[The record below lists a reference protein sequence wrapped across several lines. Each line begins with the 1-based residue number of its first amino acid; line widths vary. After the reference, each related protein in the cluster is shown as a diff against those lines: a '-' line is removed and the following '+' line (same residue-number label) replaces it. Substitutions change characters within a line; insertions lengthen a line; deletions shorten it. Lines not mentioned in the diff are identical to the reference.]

1 MSMAREFRRIV
12 RVLDTDID
20 GELPLVYGLTAVKGI
35 GYTFSL
41 AVCRVLGLDPYMKLG
56 YLTDEEV
63 KNIEAVVREPLKY
76 HIPEWYYNRRKDYTT
91 GENIHLTGATL
102 LFHVKEDI
110 EREKKIK
117 SWRGIRH
124 MYGLKVR
131 GQRTRTT
138 GRTGV
143 TVGVKRK
150 RTQQQQQQKKQ

>member
-1 MSMAREFRRIV
+1 VSMAREFRRIV

-20 GELPLVYGLTAVKGI
+20 GELPLVYGLSVVKGI

-76 HIPEWYYNRRKDYTT
+76 HIPDWYYNRRKDYTT

-117 SWRGIRH
+117 SWRGVRH
-124 MYGLKVR
+124 IYGLKVR

-138 GRTGV
+138 GRTGI

-150 RTQQQQQQKKQ
+150 RTQQQQQKKQ

>member
-1 MSMAREFRRIV
+1 MAREFRRIV

-20 GELPLVYGLTAVKGI
+20 GELPLVYGLSAVKGI

-150 RTQQQQQQKKQ
+150 RTQQQQQKKQ

>member
-1 MSMAREFRRIV
+1 VSMAREFRRIV

-20 GELPLVYGLTAVKGI
+20 GELPLVYGLSAVKGI

-150 RTQQQQQQKKQ
+150 RTQQQQQKKQ

>member
-20 GELPLVYGLTAVKGI
+20 GELPLVYGLSAVKGI

-76 HIPEWYYNRRKDYTT
+76 YIPEWYYNRRKDYTT

-117 SWRGIRH
+117 SWRGVRH

-150 RTQQQQQQKKQ
+150 RTQQQQQKKQ

>member
-1 MSMAREFRRIV
+1 VSMAREFRRIV

-41 AVCRVLGLDPYMKLG
+41 AICRVLGLDPYMKLG

-117 SWRGIRH
+117 SWRGVRH
-124 MYGLKVR
+124 IYGLKVR

-138 GRTGV
+138 GRTGI

-150 RTQQQQQQKKQ
+150 RTQQQQKKQ

>member
-1 MSMAREFRRIV
+1 MAREFRRIV

-150 RTQQQQQQKKQ
+150 RTQQQQQKKQ

>member
-20 GELPLVYGLTAVKGI
+20 GELPLVYGLSAVKGI

-117 SWRGIRH
+117 SWRGVRH

-138 GRTGV
+138 GRTGI

-150 RTQQQQQQKKQ
+150 RTQQQQQKKQ

>member
-150 RTQQQQQQKKQ
+150 RTQQQQQKKQ

>member
-1 MSMAREFRRIV
+1 MAREFRRIV

-117 SWRGIRH
+117 SWRGVRH
-124 MYGLKVR
+124 IYGLKVR

-150 RTQQQQQQKKQ
+150 RTQQQQQKKQ

>member
-117 SWRGIRH
+117 SWRGVRH

-150 RTQQQQQQKKQ
+150 RTQQQQQKKQ

>member
-1 MSMAREFRRIV
+1 VSMAREFRRIV
-12 RVLDTDID
+12 RILDTDID
-20 GELPLVYGLTAVKGI
+20 GELPLVYGLSAVKGI

-41 AVCRVLGLDPYMKLG
+41 AVCRVLGLDPHMKLG

-117 SWRGIRH
+117 SWRGVRH

-150 RTQQQQQQKKQ
+150 RTQQQQQKKQ

>member
-1 MSMAREFRRIV
+1 VSMAREFRRIV

-20 GELPLVYGLTAVKGI
+20 GELPLVYGLSAVKGI

-117 SWRGIRH
+117 SWRGVRH

-138 GRTGV
+138 GRTGI

-150 RTQQQQQQKKQ
+150 RTQQQQQKKQ

>member
-1 MSMAREFRRIV
+1 VSMAREFRRIV

-20 GELPLVYGLTAVKGI
+20 GELPLVYGLSAVKGI

-124 MYGLKVR
+124 IYGLKVR

-150 RTQQQQQQKKQ
+150 RTQQQQQKKQ

>member
-41 AVCRVLGLDPYMKLG
+41 AICRVLGLDPYMKLG

-117 SWRGIRH
+117 SWRGVRH
-124 MYGLKVR
+124 IYGLKVR

-150 RTQQQQQQKKQ
+150 RTQQQQKKQ

>member
-117 SWRGIRH
+117 SWRGVRH

-138 GRTGV
+138 GRTGI

-150 RTQQQQQQKKQ
+150 RTQQQQQKKQ